1 LICDFVASLFRRAGE
16 STLKRQEES
25 ADQAALQNSLSP
37 MLDVQNTRRKFLEWV
52 RSPEFDAHFDATAK
66 RAVWPFVVGGIL
78 ILSIAGAIPGLAL
91 IVYGFK
97 RESARKAARRDA
109 HLTFSEH
116 EVILCAV
123 VIGNKELIAGRA
135 PVAPALLMG
144 TFGPQDEQALRDV
157 TSAAALIGG
166 VYGQDPA
173 NVPPE
178 LQEVCR
184 LVNDDTFH
192 PDRRRLVPAHLF
204 PNRQLWLFDT
214 ILLGSHFDSGTFDS
228 GWIPC
233 LAQPG
238 THGTIAQLPSGP
250 AVFKERET
258 SCPKTGT

>member
-1 LICDFVASLFRRAGE
+1 
-16 STLKRQEES
+16 
-25 ADQAALQNSLSP
+25 
-37 MLDVQNTRRKFLEWV
+37 
-52 RSPEFDAHFDATAK
+52 
-66 RAVWPFVVGGIL
+66 
-78 ILSIAGAIPGLAL
+78 
-91 IVYGFK
+91 
-97 RESARKAARRDA
+97 
-109 HLTFSEH
+109 
-116 EVILCAV
+116 VILCAV

-135 PVAPALLMG
+135 PVAPALLVG

-178 LQEVCR
+178 LQEACR
-184 LVNDDTFH
+184 LENDDTFH

-214 ILLGSHFDSGTFDS
+214 ILLGSHFDSGAFDS

-238 THGTIAQLPSGP
+238 THGTIAQLPSGL
-250 AVFKERET
+250 AVFKEAARPPKIIRHQERKEPPPLVAPHSDNLPAVEAHIARHIGEPVSVFHEVVSTTVHIDVHIVPASEEKPWITLVT
-258 SCPKTGT
+258 SGMSDIPMNAPDGAEEFRLAELMIRLPAEWKLDEESIKQ